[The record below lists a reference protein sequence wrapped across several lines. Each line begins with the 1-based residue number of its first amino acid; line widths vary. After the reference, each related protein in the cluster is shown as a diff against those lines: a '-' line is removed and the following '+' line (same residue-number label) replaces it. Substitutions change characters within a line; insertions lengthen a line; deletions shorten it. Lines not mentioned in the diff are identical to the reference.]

1 MLERN
6 KYCDIILQEMLTD
19 LWVPTPTKIWLFY
32 FLSLWKWSE
41 VKVTQSFPSLCDPMG
56 YTVHGI
62 LQTRILEFPSPEDL
76 PNSGIEPRSPTL
88 QVDSLPAEPQ
98 GKPKNTGVGSLSFL
112 QGIFPTQESNQ
123 GLLHFRQILYQLS
136 YLALWVNNIC
146 LLIFSIVFWALEDI
160 RIWILLVQFF
170 PPLWMWVHSW

>member
-1 MLERN
+1 MLETN

-112 QGIFPTQESNQ
+112 QGIFLAKESNWS
-123 GLLHFRQILYQLS
+123 LLNCRRILYQLS
-136 YLALWVNNIC
+136 YPRSLTILEQRHHFAIHSIGKISIQSKLWLFQWSCVD
-146 LLIFSIVFWALEDI
+146 VM
-160 RIWILLVQFF
+160 VG
-170 PPLWMWVHSW
+170 P